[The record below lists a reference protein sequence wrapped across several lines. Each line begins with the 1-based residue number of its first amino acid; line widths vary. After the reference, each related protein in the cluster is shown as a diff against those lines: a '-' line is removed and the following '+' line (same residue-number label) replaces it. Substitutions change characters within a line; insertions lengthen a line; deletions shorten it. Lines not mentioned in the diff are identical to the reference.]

1 MSKVYGLVLNV
12 KDMLDLHQKGLAAKT
27 TAVGFSK
34 SGKAYI
40 WDDELKKHKEITIE
54 EACDLLNVD
63 KATIKKIIDTRCKFK
78 VDDPV
83 EETPQVEEINMDA
96 IDNGIRQDEVKS
108 LFGNP
113 DDSEDEEED
122 DEDDDYEE
130 DYTDYEQ
137 RDEIITL
144 LQDILASQHE
154 ANAKLRNIEKVISE
168 YVID

>member
-12 KDMLDLHQKGLAAKT
+12 KDMQDLHQKGLAANT

-40 WDDELKKHKEITIE
+40 WNDELKKHKEITIE

-63 KATIKKIIDTRCKFK
+63 KSIVKKIIDSRCKFK

-83 EETPQVEEINMDA
+83 EETKEEIAINTNA
-96 IDNGIRQDEVKS
+96 IDNGICQDEVKE

-130 DYTDYEQ
+130 DYTDFEQ
-137 RDEIITL
+137 REEIITL

-154 ANAKLRNIEKVISE
+154 TNAKLRNIEKAISE